1 MDKGADPILVSL
13 DGQRAADI
21 GLVAVPCRNLL
32 TDYVGR
38 GTAGQGERGGEEVH
52 RDGGCFARVGI
63 EGVGTSFQRI
73 NGGIGGDLSDKG
85 GKVGMVKRLLVGE

>member
-38 GTAGQGERGGEEVH
+38 GTAGQGEG
-52 RDGGCFARVGI
+52 
-63 EGVGTSFQRI
+63 
-73 NGGIGGDLSDKG
+73 G
-85 GKVGMVKRLLVGE
+85 GKEEFTVK

>member
-1 MDKGADPILVSL
+1 MKQGAPLERRDNEEWTTLMFSVNLGMGEVVSLLLDSGQGGCDPILVSL

-38 GTAGQGERGGEEVH
+38 GTAGQGEGGGEEE
-52 RDGGCFARVGI
+52 F
-63 EGVGTSFQRI
+63 T
-73 NGGIGGDLSDKG
+73 
-85 GKVGMVKRLLVGE
+85 